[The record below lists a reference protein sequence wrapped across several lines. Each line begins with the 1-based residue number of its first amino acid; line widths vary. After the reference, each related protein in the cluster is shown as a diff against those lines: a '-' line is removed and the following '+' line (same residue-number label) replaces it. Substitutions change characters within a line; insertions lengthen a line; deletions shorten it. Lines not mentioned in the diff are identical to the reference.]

1 MIGKIISA
9 SFVGNSYQYTISTNV
24 GKIYVISHDT
34 INNFELNS
42 EVFLSFEKNDIK
54 ILDD

>member
-1 MIGKIISA
+1 MLLLWVIATNILS
-9 SFVGNSYQYTISTNV
+9 STSV